1 MTTRTKLVFQ
11 TVKSYADFT
20 DFRDCLENNFITDC
34 SEYPAFQDY
43 MKNSFITACTDYADF
58 CDYAKNGFIMDCF
71 DYADIQHFQKNVY
84 HLLPKITFTGIF
96 FCKFSV
102 VLHALLALDICVI
115 PYTKYLVFQVDNQFF
130 KWVARCLLAGFFA
143 GFIGLVQLAVDDS

>member
-1 MTTRTKLVFQ
+1 MFYKPTHKKTRHWLHWLCCFARLHFKIHWLLLTMLIFENTCKIVSSLTMLTTPIFKNRWIVILSMTTRTKLVFQ

-20 DFRDCLENNFITDC
+20 DFWDCLENNFITDC

-71 DYADIQHFQKNVY
+71 DYADIQHF
-84 HLLPKITFTGIF
+84 
-96 FCKFSV
+96 
-102 VLHALLALDICVI
+102 
-115 PYTKYLVFQVDNQFF
+115 
-130 KWVARCLLAGFFA
+130 
-143 GFIGLVQLAVDDS
+143 